1 MVRLWNELPRDA
13 VDALFLEVFSARL
26 NQVEWGPEQPDLV
39 GSNEPMAG
47 LELGELSKLKSLLTR
62 AVLRFCDSIYV
73 ILNREILF
81 RGINL
86 F

>member
-39 GSNEPMAG
+39 GYNTAYG
-47 LELGELSKLKSLLTR
+47 RWVLEL
-62 AVLRFCDSIYV
+62 
-73 ILNREILF
+73 
-81 RGINL
+81 INL
-86 F
+86 